1 MQKVRTSH
9 KVTYGLK
16 VTELRTLSIE
26 ELQLEL
32 KKWWSKKFE
41 QTTPSDKAICERV
54 ENRVRKILN
63 EKRGA

>member
-16 VTELRTLSIE
+16 ISELRKLSIE
-26 ELQLEL
+26 ELKVEL
-32 KKWWSKKFE
+32 KKWWLKKLE
-41 QTTPSDKAICERV
+41 QNTPSDKAICERV

-63 EKRGA
+63 EKKGA